1 MIRLLNK
8 YGNNIIYKKCE
19 LFKQLSLR
27 KDVFIED
34 GFDFKINNEEMMF
47 KYEVVLNGI
56 FNKNKID
63 EEYKRFIYETQDA
76 ISYLNYDEKQKMF
89 NRIVEETINGL
100 KYASINNQTIIIP
113 YLESFINERY
123 LNNYMLLTLKQHS
136 IYVKDY
142 KRDINSP
149 YLLYSLKI
157 LDSSFSSLIKVLED
171 NEYEYYY
178 FDELKKI
185 YLISKENFNIVNSFP
200 IVDKYFQ
207 GNTNIDEIKQIMLD
221 YHNKEQ
227 FINHLHD
234 LKYLSDKRYKKII
247 KKVK

>member
-1 MIRLLNK
+1 MIRLLKK
-8 YGNNIIYKKCE
+8 YGIDLAYKKCE
-19 LFKQLSLR
+19 LYKQLLLY
-27 KDVFIED
+27 KDIFSED
-34 GFDFKINNEEMMF
+34 GFDFKLNSEEVMF
-47 KYEVVLNGI
+47 KYEVILNGI

-89 NRIVEETINGL
+89 NKIVEETINGL
-100 KYASINNQTIIIP
+100 KHVNINNQTIIIP

-142 KRDINSP
+142 QRDINSP
-149 YLLYSLKI
+149 YQLYSLQI

-178 FDELKKI
+178 YDELKKI
-185 YLISKENFNIVNSFP
+185 YIISKEKFNIIDSFP

-207 GNTNIDEIKQIMLD
+207 GNTKIDEIKQIMLD